1 PRQSTVPPHHRHFL
15 QHPVDGNTTSVVT
28 CGNNDAFFC
37 LQGGSL
43 SPADVLYSQA
53 GVPVPASVLPDG
65 STPGEIDRTSTD
77 TDTNGAALQF
87 TLTAALFGRP
97 NYLVLGASLDDSST
111 HYGASGELGQ
121 ILPSLEVVGSGVI
134 I

>member
-1 PRQSTVPPHHRHFL
+1 
-15 QHPVDGNTTSVVT
+15 
-28 CGNNDAFFC
+28 
-37 LQGGSL
+37 
-43 SPADVLYSQA
+43 
-53 GVPVPASVLPDG
+53 VPASVLPDG
-65 STPGEIDRTSTD
+65 ATPGEIDRTSTD

-134 I
+134 IDQGQSATASPPIESPVAVRSRTRYVGAYLSDTWSLTERLAWTVSGR